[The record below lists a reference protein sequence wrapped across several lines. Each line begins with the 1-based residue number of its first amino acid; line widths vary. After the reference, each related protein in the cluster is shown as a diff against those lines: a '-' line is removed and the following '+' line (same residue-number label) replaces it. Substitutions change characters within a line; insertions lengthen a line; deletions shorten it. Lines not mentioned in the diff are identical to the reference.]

1 MDEINKEIKLGRIM
15 GPFDLLLTLYFQL
28 SYFGSWHCFKIGW
41 GWRMITHISY
51 PSDRGINDF
60 IDPDL
65 CTVQYASF
73 DGVVDMITNLGRG
86 ALIGKIDVKNVFRL
100 IPI

>member
-1 MDEINKEIKLGRIM
+1 MYSKNLKSATEHHDHLMDKINKEIKLGRIM
-15 GPFDLLLTLYFQL
+15 GPFDQL
-28 SYFGSWHCFKIGW
+28 PISNLHISPVGIVLKSDG
-41 GWRMITHISY
+41 GWRMITHLSY

-73 DGVVDMITNLGRG
+73 DGVVDMI
-86 ALIGKIDVKNVFRL
+86 AS
-100 IPI
+100 

>member
-1 MDEINKEIKLGRIM
+1 
-15 GPFDLLLTLYFQL
+15 
-28 SYFGSWHCFKIGW
+28 
-41 GWRMITHISY
+41 MITHISY
-51 PSDRGINDF
+51 PSDRRINDF

-65 CTVQYASF
+65 CTVQYAFF

-86 ALIGKIDVKNVFRL
+86 ALIGKMDVKNAFRL